1 MRLTRSLLQLPRNAT
16 LEQIDRRSRQVCA
29 LTWQQ
34 LQDSYRYTAMEELAS
49 LCFSARYVFTML
61 YKGFGF
67 PYRGQNLI
75 FMEELQGLELNW
87 ALGSTLYEVQALP
100 WDLDPGCD
108 SYRFRLGIG
117 GSTIMGPV
125 GSPWVGQPIG
135 AEPTPQQLKEQQER
149 RAAEDT
155 AKENQHW
162 NRISDRS
169 LPQPQSQSQSAATP
183 AAPATTEEPAPAP
196 ASARTDAPAP
206 PPACTPVDSSSSDAP
221 SSVALSP
228 FMPPPIPPLP
238 PAVPGSPLSEREAA
252 FVWALL
258 GGVVVGWIVTL
269 CAFFMCM
276 RQASRERQR
285 LEQLAVRYEPI
296 RDV

>member
-16 LEQIDRRSRQVCA
+16 LEQIDKRSRQVCA

-100 WDLDPGCD
+100 WDLDQGCD
-108 SYRFRLGIG
+108 SYRFRLGVG

-149 RAAEDT
+149 RAAEDA
-155 AKENQHW
+155 AKESQHW
-162 NRISDRS
+162 NRASRS
-169 LPQPQSQSQSAATP
+169 QPQSQPQSQSQSTDSP
-183 AAPATTEEPAPAP
+183 AAPATAEEPAP
-196 ASARTDAPAP
+196 ARTDAPAT
-206 PPACTPVDSSSSDAP
+206 PPACTPVGSSSSDV

-238 PAVPGSPLSEREAA
+238 PPVPGSPLSDREVA

-258 GGVVVGWIVTL
+258 GGVVVGWFVTL